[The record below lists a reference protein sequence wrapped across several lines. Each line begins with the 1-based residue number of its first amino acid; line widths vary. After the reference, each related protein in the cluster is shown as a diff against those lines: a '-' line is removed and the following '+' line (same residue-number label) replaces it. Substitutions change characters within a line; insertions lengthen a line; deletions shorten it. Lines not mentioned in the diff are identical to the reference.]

1 MDSPA
6 DAAGTVACLLD
17 SLARLT
23 APGARAHS
31 SSAPA
36 TLATLTAVSR
46 SPQGKHFA
54 VVLQQ
59 QVRRHESFNARP
71 GSARGR
77 AQQRQ
82 WRVAHLIAAVGSE
95 SLLCGETGLQCAG
108 VVLPL
113 WAGVEFLRVGA
124 QAR

>member
-6 DAAGTVACLLD
+6 DAAGTVACRLD

-31 SSAPA
+31 SSEHA
-36 TLATLTAVSR
+36 TVAMLTAVFR
-46 SPQGKHFA
+46 SPRGKHFA

-59 QVRRHESFNARP
+59 QVRCHESFDARP
-71 GSARGR
+71 GPPRGR

-82 WRVAHLIAAVGSE
+82 WRVAHLVAAVGTE
-95 SLLCGETGLQCAG
+95 RLLCGETGLQCAG

-113 WAGVEFLRVGA
+113 GAGVK
-124 QAR
+124 